1 MDLNI
6 AKSAEDNKL
15 KHHKSGL
22 LIFTWLSSQS
32 ASLLRKSN
40 VKT

>member
-22 LIFTWLSSQS
+22 IITWLSSQF